1 MTLDTGKINETYTIE
16 KIDLPL
22 KLEKRLEGRG
32 TLIVNVRGT
41 RFALG
46 RGITKQITVR

>member
-22 KLEKRLEGRG
+22 KLEKRLE
-32 TLIVNVRGT
+32 
-41 RFALG
+41 ALG
-46 RGITKQITVR
+46 MTGELPSWFSMPRAGER